1 MERGDGEEEN
11 QVSTV
16 ISFFFSI
23 IPSVLSYFDT
33 PSGCII
39 GIRSCRLGSCM
50 ANRAVHSGVNKK
62 VLNRFTLI
70 NSTYIYISANIGS
83 R

>member
-23 IPSVLSYFDT
+23 IPSVLSCFDT

-39 GIRSCRLGSCM
+39 GF
-50 ANRAVHSGVNKK
+50 GV
-62 VLNRFTLI
+62 V
-70 NSTYIYISANIGS
+70 G
-83 R
+83 